1 MDVYTIFD
9 EEQRPIRL
17 SSMSVKSPVFA
28 IRQLA
33 EWVYIA
39 LGNGHLTIHRADSA
53 CEPTMSEIESSSSS
67 SCSTSSRRI
76 VLGSEPVAALAVHY
90 ESGFLYAAC
99 GRTVYL
105 VRDGHI
111 EVSVSIRIIGCYKLK
126 LIEIFDY
133 NYYKRKLQIEDPL
146 LNVLLDRIVY

>member
-1 MDVYTIFD
+1 MEVYTIFD

-17 SSMSVKSPVFA
+17 SSMSVKSPVYA

-53 CEPTMSEIESSSSS
+53 SEPTMSEIESSSSS
-67 SCSTSSRRI
+67 SSCSTSPRRI

-111 EVSVSIRIIGCYKLK
+111 EVRVAICII
-126 LIEIFDY
+126 
-133 NYYKRKLQIEDPL
+133 
-146 LNVLLDRIVY
+146 LD